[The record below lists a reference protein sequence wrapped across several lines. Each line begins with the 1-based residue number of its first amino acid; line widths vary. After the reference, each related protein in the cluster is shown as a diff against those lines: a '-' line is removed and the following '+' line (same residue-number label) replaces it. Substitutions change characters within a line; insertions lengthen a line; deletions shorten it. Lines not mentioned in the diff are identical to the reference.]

1 MADQVAS
8 ETRTGIGAGFPLSLA
23 PQAPES
29 EFAAFHTLQKLMG
42 ILAFSPL
49 QAAQLGI
56 IFRLIQ
62 LHGPSR
68 ALVSFAREFPVNSLP
83 ASLGLLESLS
93 LLVPQL
99 GPACA

>member
-56 IFRLIQ
+56 IF
-62 LHGPSR
+62 PSR
-68 ALVSFAREFPVNSLP
+68 PAARSLSRLSLFAREFHSQLP
-83 ASLGLLESLS
+83 AGLFRTS
-93 LLVPQL
+93 
-99 GPACA
+99 